1 MTLICVSG
9 EEEDSSVTMELDE
22 DMITAAIETKDDTYH
37 LEV

>member
-1 MTLICVSG
+1 MCDIIISG
-9 EEEDSSVTMELDE
+9 EEEDSSVTMELDD